1 MPIAPEL
8 ASPGA
13 IVSARGRDWIVQPLS
28 TPERLLLRPMGG
40 SEADQVVL
48 CPALEETLRKVG
60 PASFAPPDAN
70 RPGTHDGARL
80 LRDALQLKLRS
91 GAGPFRSFGN
101 IAVEPKVYQLVPL
114 LMALRQETVRLL
126 IADDVGVGK
135 TVEAALIVRELLDR
149 GEITRLAVL
158 CPPHL
163 IQQWHDEL
171 ESKFHIQAECITAAR
186 AGQIERNLPPGQDL
200 FDYYP
205 FVIISLDYIK
215 SDRNREYFLQRAP
228 DCIIVD
234 EVHSCVS
241 GSDRQLRQ
249 KLLQDLSERRERH
262 LILLSATPYSGDTE
276 AYHRLLALLDPKF
289 AAFAELSAEDA
300 KLRSLREELSN
311 FFVQRQRKDIESQ
324 WSGTNLGFPLRES
337 ADALYRQDSAW
348 AHLYA
353 DVIQQLREEYAA
365 GRRTSWFGMLALLRC
380 LASSPDAA
388 ISALNTR
395 SDDLER
401 QAREDLEGESSA
413 EAPSTD
419 LAPALRAN
427 AGESPFVA
435 RLRDLSGPSK
445 DPKLALL
452 LAQLRDLLSK
462 GFNPVVFCRYIATTE
477 YLRRHLSA
485 ALSGV
490 RVESASGDL
499 TPKDRK
505 RLIEDMA
512 TEPSRVLIAT
522 DCLSEGVNLQHA
534 FSAVV
539 HYDLAWNP
547 TRHDQRVGRVDR
559 LGQPMASIRSLMIA
573 GEDNP
578 VDALVLKVIHAKA
591 KRIRDELGV
600 AVAVPM
606 EGEAMLKVL
615 VTELLSGKQG
625 QMQLD
630 FGLTKEAK
638 ELEVKWVNAQEHAR
652 KFRTI
657 FAQQSIKPEEVQ
669 VEYDRQ
675 KAVLGDASAVRRF
688 VKDACDRLGAAP
700 SPTTSPEGVEV
711 WNLNLAHLNEPI
723 RLRLA
728 DEAGLEG
735 NIRVTFGTRCPS
747 GVLLLTRS
755 HPLVSVLADYLLE
768 EGLSEESPLVS
779 RCSASISADTATPV
793 TIAILRLRHQLRLT
807 YRNREIRTSMAE
819 EAVAYC
825 WAGQGIGT
833 PLLDAD
839 GGCESA
845 LALLDKPTAGNL
857 TPGVKSQKVAEALA
871 MVAANQ
877 GVINAY
883 AQARAASL
891 AADHAR
897 VRSAGKVAG
906 KVEVAA
912 CVPADIVGIYVV
924 LPTL

>member
-1 MPIAPEL
+1 MPIASEL

-28 TPERLLLRPMGG
+28 TPDRLLLRPMGG
-40 SEADQVVL
+40 SESDQVVL
-48 CPALEETLRKVG
+48 CPALEEAFRKVG

-249 KLLQDLSERRERH
+249 KLLQDLADRRERH

-289 AAFAELSAEDA
+289 AAFADLSPDDA
-300 KLRSLREELSN
+300 KLKPLREELSN
-311 FFVQRQRKDIESQ
+311 FFVQRQRKDIEAQ
-324 WSGTNLGFPLRES
+324 WSGTNLGFPERIS
-337 ADALYRQDSAW
+337 GDALYRHNREW
-348 AHLYA
+348 AQLYA

-365 GRRTSWFGMLALLRC
+365 GKRTSWFGMLALLRC

-413 EAPSTD
+413 ETPSTD
-419 LAPALRAN
+419 LAPALRSAST
-427 AGESPFVA
+427 ESPFVA
-435 RLRDLSGPSK
+435 RLKSISGPGK
-445 DPKLALL
+445 DPKLSLL
-452 LAQLRDLLSK
+452 LDELKKLLSQ
-462 GFNPVVFCRYIATTE
+462 GYNPVIFCRYIATTE
-477 YLRRHLSA
+477 YLKKHLSA
-485 ALSGV
+485 SLGDV

-499 TPKDRK
+499 TPKERK
-505 RLIEDMA
+505 ILIEDMA
-512 TEPSRVLIAT
+512 KHPSRVLIAT

-559 LGQPMASIRSLMIA
+559 LGQPKESIRSLMIA
-573 GEDNP
+573 GDDNP

-615 VTELLSGKQG
+615 VTELLSGKSG
-625 QMQLD
+625 QLQLD

-638 ELEVKWVNAQEHAR
+638 DLEVKWVSAKEHAR

-669 VEYDRQ
+669 GEFDRQ
-675 KAVLGDASAVRRF
+675 KAVLGDAAAVRRF
-688 VKDACDRLGAAP
+688 VKDACGRLGGAP
-700 SPTTSPEGVEV
+700 APTTSPEGVEV
-711 WNLNLAHLNEPI
+711 WDLNLAHLVEPV

-735 NIRVTFGTRCPS
+735 DIRVTFGTRCPS
-747 GVLLLTRS
+747 GVLQLTRS
-755 HPLVSVLADYLLE
+755 HPLVSVLAEYLLE

-779 RCSASISADTATPV
+779 RCSASFSGETDKPV

-825 WAGQGIGT
+825 WAGQAIDK
-833 PLLDAD
+833 PLVDLD
-839 GGCESA
+839 GGCEAS
-845 LALLDKPTAGNL
+845 LVLLDKPTAGNI
-857 TPGVKSQKVAEALA
+857 TPAVKTQKVSESLRL
-871 MVAANQ
+871 VAQNQ
-877 GVINAY
+877 ATLNAF

-897 VRSAGKVAG
+897 VRAAGKVAG
-906 KVEVAA
+906 KVEVSA
-912 CVPADIVGIYVV
+912 CIPADIVGIYVV